1 MKKIIYGI
9 LVTISLVVSSCVSL
23 AKYNQLEHKYYAET
37 SRLSFENMQLDAG
50 ERLCRKHF
58 KSTFERNKTLD
69 KKIEVHEKILERELQ
84 KSIKQENQH
93 QSRCSKDISDSRGVY
108 ISFSSLDSAV
118 TATEAL
124 VRAYTNVQN
133 SIKLT
138 LDSIIYVA
146 IDRYSKERNVPFDTI
161 NTDRLWNQ
169 ISHSICHDVWVD
181 STNTYWAM
189 EVQRVYWAEFID
201 VYITE
206 TMKEEA
212 FIEESIKELDG
223 EDTEFTKKWVNELK
237 EKANR
242 KLDTELF
249 KEILNTIIKKTED
262 AETPS

>member
-23 AKYNQLEHKYYAET
+23 ARYNQLKHKYYAET
-37 SRLSFENMQLDAG
+37 SRLLLENKQLDAG

-69 KKIEVHEKILERELQ
+69 KKIDVLEKILERELQ
-84 KSIKQENQH
+84 NSIKQENLH
-93 QSRCSKDISDSRGVY
+93 QSHCSKEITDSIGVY
-108 ISFSSLDSAV
+108 ISFFSLDSAA

-138 LDSIIYVA
+138 CDSIIYLA
-146 IDRYSKERNVPFDTI
+146 IDHYLKEMNVPFDTI
-161 NTDRLWNQ
+161 NTDFSWNQ
-169 ISHSICHDVWVD
+169 ISHSICHDVWMD

-189 EVQRVYWAEFID
+189 EVQRVYWDEFINE
-201 VYITE
+201 YIAK
-206 TMKEEA
+206 TMKEEV

-223 EDTEFTKKWVNELK
+223 ENTKFTKEWINKLK

-249 KEILNTIIKKTED
+249 KEILNTIIK
-262 AETPS
+262 

>member
-9 LVTISLVVSSCVSL
+9 LVTTSLIVSSCVSL

-58 KSTFERNKTLD
+58 KSAFERNKTLNE
-69 KKIEVHEKILERELQ
+69 KIDVFEKILERELQ
-84 KSIKQENQH
+84 KSIKQVTLH
-93 QSRCSKDISDSRGVY
+93 QSHCSKEITDDSISVY
-108 ISFSSLDSAV
+108 ISFSSLDSAA

-124 VRAYTNVQN
+124 VKAYTNVQN
-133 SIKLT
+133 SIQLT
-138 LDSIIYVA
+138 CDSIIYVA

-169 ISHSICHDVWVD
+169 ISHNICHDVGVD

-201 VYITE
+201 VYIAE

-212 FIEESIKELDG
+212 FIEETINELEG
-223 EDTEFTKKWVNELK
+223 EDTEFTKEWVNELK

-242 KLDTELF
+242 KLDAELF
-249 KEILNTIIKKTED
+249 KEILNSIIK
-262 AETPS
+262 

>member
-9 LVTISLVVSSCVSL
+9 LVAVSLIVSSCVSL
-23 AKYNQLEHKYYAET
+23 AKYNQLKHKYYAET
-37 SRLSFENMQLDAG
+37 SRLLLENKQLDAG

-69 KKIEVHEKILERELQ
+69 KKIDVLEKILERELQ
-84 KSIKQENQH
+84 NSIKQENLH
-93 QSRCSKDISDSRGVY
+93 QSHCSKEITDSIGVY
-108 ISFSSLDSAV
+108 ISFSSLDSAA

-124 VRAYTNVQN
+124 VKAYTNVQN
-133 SIKLT
+133 SIQLT
-138 LDSIIYVA
+138 CDSIIYVA
-146 IDRYSKERNVPFDTI
+146 IDRYLKEMNVPFDTI
-161 NTDRLWNQ
+161 NIDRLWNQ
-169 ISHSICHDVWVD
+169 ISHNICHDVGVD

-201 VYITE
+201 VYIAE

-249 KEILNTIIKKTED
+249 KEILNTIIKKTEN
-262 AETPS
+262 AEKP